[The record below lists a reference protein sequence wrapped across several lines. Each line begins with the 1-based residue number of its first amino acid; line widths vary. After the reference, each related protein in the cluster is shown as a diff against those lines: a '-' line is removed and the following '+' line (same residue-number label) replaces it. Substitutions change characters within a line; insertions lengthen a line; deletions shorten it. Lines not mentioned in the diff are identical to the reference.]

1 MKEKFEV
8 SGMTCA
14 ACQAHVTKAVNQI
27 KGVKQ
32 ADVSLLLKSMVVD
45 YDPALADEQEII
57 KAVQKAGYG
66 AEISK
71 EKSIEEAEKKEKK
84 EVGKKRLILII
95 TLCFLALLMYVSMG
109 HMLAMQF
116 SWPFF
121 SEDPVLLLSLQVVF
135 LLPIIVLNFGY
146 FTRGFKSLFSF
157 SPNMDSLVALGSTVS
172 ILYGIYIF
180 IKIIVMKNASASAS
194 EIMALSEKI
203 YFESAGT
210 IIGFVSMGKFFESRA
225 TAKTSEAISR
235 LLLLTPSSALLLEDG
250 KEEEV
255 PVSSLKI
262 GDLLIVKPASSLPAD
277 GIIVE
282 GYGNLD
288 ESALTGESL
297 PIYKAKGEK
306 VSAGTLNKEGSF
318 IFRVEK
324 LGKDTAISKIASLVQ
339 EAASSK
345 APLARLADKIA
356 AVFVPVVMGI
366 SLIVFLTWLFVSSYD
381 VEKALNFAIS
391 VLVISCPCA
400 LGLATP
406 VAIMVG
412 TGKGAENGIIIKS
425 AEAFEK
431 LAKADVF
438 VFDKTGTLTKG
449 EMSVSDLFQG
459 DDSLLSKVASLEKKS
474 EHPLSKAIVACA
486 SLKGM
491 KEHQIDSFI
500 YTPGQGIEGEEEGKK
515 YLVGNKKM
523 MEENEVIIPPAFLEA
538 YEDFSSKG
546 ESVLFVSE
554 EGKLKMLIGISDT
567 LKDTSIQAIQTLNSL
582 GKKTL
587 LLTGDNQQAAKHIA
601 SLIGLSSFQAE
612 VLPEEKEKYIDDL
625 QKQGLVVAMV
635 GDGINDAPS
644 LVKADIGLAIG
655 AGTDVAID
663 AADIVLIKSD
673 INDVVAAYELS
684 SKVVKNIK
692 MNLFWAFFY
701 NVITIPLAAGVLY
714 FPPLNIQLNPMIAAL
729 AMSLSSV
736 SVVLNALRLRLF
748 RRRDINHGQAKKGRE
763 EDMLFKKK
771 AENKEV
777 GVKQTVLVEG
787 MMCNHCVMH
796 VTDALK
802 KVQGV
807 TSVNVSLEDKDAVI
821 YSLDGIKEEALKQAI
836 EEAGYE
842 YKGVK

>member
-1 MKEKFEV
+1 MKEKFLV

-14 ACQAHVTKAVNQI
+14 ACQAHVNKAVSQI

-32 ADVSLLLKSMVVD
+32 ADVSLLLNSMVVD
-45 YDPALADEQEII
+45 YDPSLADEKEII
-57 KAVQKAGYG
+57 QAVKKAGYG
-66 AEISK
+66 AEVSK
-71 EKSIEEAEKKEKK
+71 EKDIAEAEKKEKK
-84 EVGKKRLILII
+84 EVDKKRLILII
-95 TLCFLALLMYVSMG
+95 TLFFLALLMYVSMG

-121 SEDPVLLLSLQVVF
+121 SEDPLLLLSLQIVF
-135 LLPIIVLNFGY
+135 LLPIVILNFGY
-146 FTRGFKSLFSF
+146 FIRGFKSLFSL
-157 SPNMDSLVALGSTVS
+157 SPNMDSLVALGSAVS

-180 IKIIVMKNASASAS
+180 IKMIVLKNASASS
-194 EIMALSEKI
+194 QELMALSEKI

-225 TAKTSEAISR
+225 TKKTSEAISR
-235 LLLLTPSSALLLEDG
+235 LLLLTPATAVLLEEG
-250 KEEEV
+250 QEKEV

-262 GDLLIVKPASSLPAD
+262 GDLLVVKPASSIPAD
-277 GIIVE
+277 GTIIE

-297 PIYKAKGEK
+297 PIYKDKGQK
-306 VSAGTLNKEGSF
+306 VSAGSLNKEGSF
-318 IFRVEK
+318 IFKAER

-345 APLARLADKIA
+345 APLAHLADKIA
-356 AVFVPVVMGI
+356 GIFVPVVMAI
-366 SLIVFLTWLFVSSYD
+366 ALIVFLVWLFVSSYD

-406 VAIMVG
+406 VAVMVG

-431 LAKADVF
+431 LSKADVF

-449 EMSVSDLFQG
+449 EMSVSEIYNE
-459 DDSLLSKVASLEKKS
+459 DDSLLSIVAALERQS
-474 EHPLSKAIVACA
+474 EHPLSKAVIEYAKKKN
-486 SLKGM
+486 LEEK
-491 KEHQIDSFI
+491 KIDSFL
-500 YTPGQGIEGEEEGKK
+500 YRPGLGIEGEEGGTK

-523 MEENEVIIPPAFLEA
+523 MEENHIALSPSVFKA
-538 YEDFSSKG
+538 YEDFSERG
-546 ESVLFVSE
+546 ESVLFISSFKE
-554 EGKLKMLIGISDT
+554 LKMLIGISDT
-567 LKDTSIQAIQTLNSL
+567 LKDTSYQAIQTLNSL

-587 LLTGDNQQAAKHIA
+587 LLTGDNKKAAKHIA
-601 SLIGLSSFQAE
+601 SLAGLSSYQAE
-612 VLPEEKEKYIDDL
+612 VMPEDKEKYIESI
-625 QKQGLVVAMV
+625 QKQGLIVAMV

-663 AADIVLIKSD
+663 AADIVLMKSD

-701 NVITIPLAAGVLY
+701 NVITIPLAAGILY

-748 RRRDINHGQAKKGRE
+748 RRRDINHGQGKKGRE

-771 AENKEV
+771 EETKQE
-777 GVKQTVLVEG
+777 GVKQTILIEG

-796 VTDALK
+796 VSEALK
-802 KVQGV
+802 KVSGV
-807 TSVNVSLEDKDAVI
+807 NAVNVSLKDKDAVV
-821 YSLDGIKEEALKQAI
+821 YSPNGIKEEALKQAI
-836 EEAGYE
+836 VDAGYE
-842 YKGVK
+842 FKGVK